1 MAKKTPTTEQA
12 ITEEQAAV
20 LAELR
25 IVGEKIAAAE
35 ALRPKRIELM
45 DKAHDLGLM
54 PTVIAEAGHT
64 TRKMVYYNKER
75 REALTREGTAAQSTL
90 AGSSQRTAKPSH
102 DRA

>member
-1 MAKKTPTTEQA
+1 MAKKTPTTEQG
-12 ITEEQAAV
+12 ITEEQEAV

-25 IVGEKIAAAE
+25 VVGKQIAEAE

-75 REALTREGTAAQSTL
+75 REAQTRQAE
-90 AGSSQRTAKPSH
+90 SSSS
-102 DRA
+102 RA

>member
-25 IVGEKIAAAE
+25 VVGEKIAAVE

-45 DKAHDLGLM
+45 NKAHDLGLM

-64 TRKMVYYNKER
+64 TRKMVYLNKER
-75 REALTREGTAAQSTL
+75 REAQTREGSAPEPTRV
-90 AGSSQRTAKPSH
+90 GSSQRTAKPSH
-102 DRA
+102 NRA